1 MTYKISTKNITQ
13 FSVNVLTF
21 WAEFAIIGTVRTYIN
36 KQTTKST
43 KRELVLEYAVERI
56 HGKDEV
62 PSSNLGRGSRTI

>member
-43 KRELVLEYAVERI
+43 KRELVLEYAVEPI

-62 PSSNLGRGSRTI
+62 TSSNLVRGSRTI